1 MRKCISKWIHN
12 YQDIHKY
19 ATAMFDYQRLKGTSF
34 VHWSSTVTYP
44 CWWFDGDY
52 TPQHIG
58 EWFDLDLVKLC
69 FFTGWWFQTFFIF
82 HNIWDVILPIDF
94 HIFQDGYC
102 TTNQFIMITFHNIFE
117 ITRRYNEWFAVAS
130 KQLSFFCQSGE
141 AGYFFDFRAVN
152 DDNLASIWRDVMGI

>member
-19 ATAMFDYQRLKGTSF
+19 ATAMFDYQRLRGTSF

-102 TTNQFIMITFHNIFE
+102 TTNQFISPVANPWLDESIGHMCYLFGVIVTDNPSWESGNLSENI
-117 ITRRYNEWFAVAS
+117 
-130 KQLSFFCQSGE
+130 Q
-141 AGYFFDFRAVN
+141 
-152 DDNLASIWRDVMGI
+152 